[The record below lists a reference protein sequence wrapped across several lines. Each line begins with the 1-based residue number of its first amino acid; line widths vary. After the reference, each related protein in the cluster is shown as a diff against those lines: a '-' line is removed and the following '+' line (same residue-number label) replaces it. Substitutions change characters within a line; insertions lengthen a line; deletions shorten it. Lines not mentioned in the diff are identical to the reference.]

1 MLSRRAGVSLSNS
14 EDGSP
19 LAKSRAAFCEGPV
32 IHVSRLSIA
41 LVCYVVLGALTWTTI
56 TDSKIRAGTLVIL
69 ALFAVK
75 SVLRRK
81 DVLHADT
88 ESDAD

>member
-1 MLSRRAGVSLSNS
+1 VN
-14 EDGSP
+14 
-19 LAKSRAAFCEGPV
+19 
-32 IHVSRLSIA
+32 RLSIA
-41 LVCYVVLGALTWTTI
+41 LVCYAVLAALTWATI
-56 TDSKIRAGTLVIL
+56 ADSKFRAGTLVIL

-81 DVLHADT
+81 DVLHPDT